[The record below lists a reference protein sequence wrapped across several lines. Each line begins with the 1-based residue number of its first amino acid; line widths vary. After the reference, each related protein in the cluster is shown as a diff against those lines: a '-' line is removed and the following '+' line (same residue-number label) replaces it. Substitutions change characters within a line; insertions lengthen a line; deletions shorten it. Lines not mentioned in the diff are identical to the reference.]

1 MPRSK
6 PKKGMALLLVMA
18 VIVVVLTTV
27 SIGATVLL
35 NNLDTGKSQ
44 EQTNV
49 ALVSAQSAIE
59 KVRGLYKNNNGFFV
73 GCSVNDCIDF
83 SRGRCDSC
91 DVPGAMYNDG
101 NRRFKVVIMSKNTS
115 GVSLQATG
123 YKGLYNRVVNDGI
136 KFSIFTCGD
145 VFNGK
150 IKDTEGNEYPT
161 TEING
166 KCWMAASLRTK
177 HKANGDCINNIVAAI
192 CPDASPGDEGQGRS
206 CFENDENNCVSENRG
221 ALYTWEAAMDG
232 SNDESAQGLC
242 PVGWHIPSDKEWSD
256 METFLTDPSESC
268 DGSRSVDNG
277 NEFDC
282 ISAGLKLY
290 TAADGGTVGFEG
302 IGTGYRDADQ
312 SKFFD
317 QKNLS
322 IFWTSTGNK
331 PSITRTID
339 KGNLPAFGREEID
352 SKDPYSFAIRCLKD
366 S

>member
-18 VIVVVLTTV
+18 VIVVVLTTI

-35 NNLDTGKSQ
+35 NNLDASKGQ
-44 EQTNV
+44 EQTN
-49 ALVSAQSAIE
+49 ASFVSAQSAIE
-59 KVRGLYKNNNGFFV
+59 KVRGFYKNDNSFFG

-91 DVPGAMYNDG
+91 DAPGAMYNDG
-101 NRRFKVVIMSKNTS
+101 NRRFKVVIMSKNDS

-145 VFNGK
+145 VFNG
-150 IKDTEGNEYPT
+150 IIEDGEGNEYPT

-177 HKANGDCINNIVAAI
+177 QKANGLCINGGGLPP
-192 CPDASPGDEGQGRS
+192 CPDASKDDDGQGRS
-206 CFENDENNCVSENRG
+206 CVDNDENNCVNENHG

-232 SNDESAQGLC
+232 NNDESAQGLC
-242 PVGWHIPSDKEWSD
+242 PVGWHIPSDKEWGD

-268 DGSRSVDNG
+268 DGSRSIDNG
-277 NEFDC
+277 NEFEC

-290 TAADGGTVGFEG
+290 IAADGGTTGFEG
-302 IGTGYRDADQ
+302 IGTGYRDADG
-312 SKFFD
+312 SSFND
-317 QKNLS
+317 QKKLS
-322 IFWTSTGNK
+322 IFWTSTGSK
-331 PSITRTID
+331 PTISRTID
-339 KGNLPAFGREEID
+339 KDNLGLGREEIE
-352 SKDPYSFAIRCLKD
+352 SKNPYSFAIRCMQD
-366 S
+366 